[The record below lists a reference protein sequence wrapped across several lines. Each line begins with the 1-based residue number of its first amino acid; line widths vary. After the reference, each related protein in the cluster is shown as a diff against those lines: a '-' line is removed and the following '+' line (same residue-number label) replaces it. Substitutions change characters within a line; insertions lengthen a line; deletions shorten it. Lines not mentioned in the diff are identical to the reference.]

1 MDTWLQAAAIG
12 ALALLIG
19 LGFVFYGFKLFL
31 ILLPIWGFFF
41 GFLFGAG
48 VVKKQITW
56 EELTAGTTSAWSTRP
71 A

>member
-31 ILLPIWGFFF
+31 ILLPIWGF
-41 GFLFGAG
+41 LFGAG

-56 EELTAGTTSAWSTRP
+56 EELTAGTTSAFHAVRDLG
-71 A
+71 